1 MKHVLKE
8 MLVTIQDYK
17 HDKRT
22 LLETRIQERLDRS
35 FNTYNKELQ
44 QSILFLT
51 RKHEKSIMKRLTKL
65 NDKTN

>member
-1 MKHVLKE
+1 MTNVLKE
-8 MLVTIQDYK
+8 LILTLQEYK
-17 HDKRT
+17 HDKKT
-22 LLETRIQERLDRS
+22 LLEKRIQDRLDKS